1 MCHDPG
7 ARPTG
12 VFFGSTLSHSTRF
25 CYNAKNTIFPIHTH
39 FRMLQD
45 NSAPPA
51 HDAHASPVT
60 CLVPQHDAPRAASK
74 RKPLRMTLSLFAA
87 TALPALLLTSSLP
100 RQFAVRPDAMP
111 GMHGAAPASV
121 RGQTAD
127 SSRIEGLREARRA
140 KYPGAVPLKP
150 AAPAAPEIPAKPDNK
165 TGVYLTI
172 TSAQNE
178 QKLRD
183 TIQALVDRGETA
195 LVIDV
200 KGGRVHYASQAPL
213 ANELGLVSPYLDLD
227 KALAIAKEH
236 GLYTIARFVALKD
249 DGLPAKLPD
258 TMVKNP
264 KTGARLSPGWT
275 DPANPTVIE
284 YNTQVMCELA
294 EKGFDEINLDYI
306 RFSTADFGNLR
317 VYSGAEKADRLEAF
331 IKASKETIARC
342 NPETKLGIS
351 TFAII
356 GWNYDVN
363 VATLGQDIV
372 RLAPHVDIISPM
384 AYPATFTSEGYYVQ
398 GKHPRSRMY
407 WLVYRTLTGY
417 AEFLGEQKTKLRPW
431 IQGYY
436 VSAKDMREQMDAVT
450 DAGLCG
456 FQVWNANNN
465 YAPTYQAMSDW
476 SLPEHCK

>member
-1 MCHDPG
+1 
-7 ARPTG
+7 
-12 VFFGSTLSHSTRF
+12 
-25 CYNAKNTIFPIHTH
+25 
-39 FRMLQD
+39 MLRD
-45 NSAPPA
+45 DLP
-51 HDAHASPVT
+51 HLDAHAAHQPSIS
-60 CLVPQHDAPRAASK
+60 CLVPPHAPAGMSRRPRS
-74 RKPLRMTLSLFAA
+74 RMTLSLFAA
-87 TALPALLLTSSLP
+87 AAFPALLLTTAVPTHVAMRRDALP
-100 RQFAVRPDAMP
+100 GR
-111 GMHGAAPASV
+111 HGAASQE
-121 RGQTAD
+121 QTETGKTGSAG
-127 SSRIEGLREARRA
+127 RIDAAREAREA
-140 KYPGAVPLKP
+140 KYPGATPLKP
-150 AAPAAPEIPAKPDNK
+150 AAPEAPATPDRH

-172 TSAQNE
+172 TSAHNE

-183 TIQALVDRGETA
+183 TVQALVERGETS

-200 KGGRVHYASQAPL
+200 KGGRVHYASAAPL
-213 ANELGLVSPYLDLD
+213 ANELGLVNPYLDLD
-227 KALAIAKEH
+227 KALAIAKEN
-236 GLYTIARFVALKD
+236 GMYTIARFVALKD
-249 DGLPAKLPD
+249 DGLSAKVPD

-264 KTGARLSPGWT
+264 KTGAKLSPGWT
-275 DPANPTVIE
+275 DPANPTTIE

-294 EKGFDEINLDYI
+294 AKGFDEINLDYI

-317 VYSGAEKADRLEAF
+317 VYSGSEKADRLEKF
-331 IKASKETIARC
+331 ISAARDTIKSC
-342 NPETKLGIS
+342 NPATKLGIS

-363 VATLGQDIV
+363 VETLGQDIK
-372 RLAPHVDIISPM
+372 RLAPYVDIISPM

-417 AEFLGEQKTKLRPW
+417 AEFLGDQKVKLRPW

-465 YAPTYQAMSDW
+465 YGPVYQAMADW
-476 SLPEHCK
+476 SLPEGCK